1 MTADAF
7 ALPSGPT
14 KEPPGKEQGHTFTGW
29 QCRSLAVAAV
39 GTCSWP
45 AEGTYSWPAA
55 GAGSQV

>member
-14 KEPPGKEQGHTFTGW
+14 KEPPGKEQGHTFNGW
-29 QCRSLAVAAV
+29 QCRSLAVAVAAA
-39 GTCSWP
+39 GTC
-45 AEGTYSWPAA
+45 SWPAA